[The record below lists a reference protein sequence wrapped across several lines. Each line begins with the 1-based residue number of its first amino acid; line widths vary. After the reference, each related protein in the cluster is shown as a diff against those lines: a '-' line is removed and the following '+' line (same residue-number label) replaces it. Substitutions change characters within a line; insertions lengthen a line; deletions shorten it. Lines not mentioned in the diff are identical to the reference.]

1 MAYQLFFIVFL
12 NTRVRVFTTTTVYVC
27 AQQVTRCTCQCNSI
41 FSLLGYSGAVGVH
54 LFLLGQGGGLGRE
67 GKSRVV
73 PHSAEMTNRMT
84 SHNIT
89 AHNITSTYTRQHF
102 LNRKVNCSSQGDFL
116 AFSGF
121 SLLTTGSY
129 TLCGCIMHVC
139 IESKYLLPVSV
150 CLFVCLFVCF
160 FHERKRMVAAC
171 RISLMPRLYFAPHKI
186 VVPYNWRGYCA
197 NRYKNCIPCH
207 KSLIELD
214 PQEMEVHNNML

>member
-1 MAYQLFFIVFL
+1 M
-12 NTRVRVFTTTTVYVC
+12 
-27 AQQVTRCTCQCNSI
+27 
-41 FSLLGYSGAVGVH
+41 
-54 LFLLGQGGGLGRE
+54 
-67 GKSRVV
+67 
-73 PHSAEMTNRMT
+73 
-84 SHNIT
+84 
-89 AHNITSTYTRQHF
+89 
-102 LNRKVNCSSQGDFL
+102 NCSSQGDFL

-129 TLCGCIMHVC
+129 TLCGCILHVC

-150 CLFVCLFVCF
+150 CLFVCLFFVF

-214 PQEMEVHNNML
+214 PQEMEVHNNMLKNNAPMKLKASIQTIFHPPRCVSNVLFYLTRTKTKSFFSNGEKCCMY